1 MGEMKN
7 VPNDQKIFR
16 FTPERVPQIAE
27 AKYETLKAALTG
39 NQTEPAETFDSTL
52 PGDVYPLGSRHP
64 ISIVRKISSTFFT
77 ALALQLQ
84 KARK

>member
-1 MGEMKN
+1 MKTCLTIKKSFGLLLN
-7 VPNDQKIFR
+7 EFR
-16 FTPERVPQIAE
+16 QIAE

-52 PGDVYPLGSRHP
+52 PGDVSPWSRHP
-64 ISIVRKISSTFFT
+64 ISIVRKNIIDIFT